1 MSDEQEFTELTQ
13 ETSKEFSSMVQDL
26 MEHLVAGR
34 YEKLN
39 IFSPY
44 SPDPAQDFK
53 DAIDWYARTVGKT
66 LKPPQPEAYQLL
78 EGFMVYEGPKS
89 KRVVFISFPLWF
101 DDEPSDFCAQIEL
114 EELEDGRWAC
124 SVNDVLTP

>member
-39 IFSPY
+39 IF
-44 SPDPAQDFK
+44 
-53 DAIDWYARTVGKT
+53 
-66 LKPPQPEAYQLL
+66 
-78 EGFMVYEGPKS
+78 
-89 KRVVFISFPLWF
+89 
-101 DDEPSDFCAQIEL
+101 
-114 EELEDGRWAC
+114 
-124 SVNDVLTP
+124 